1 MADKLVEDLARA
13 LGDAYTIERELTGG
27 GMSRVFVA
35 KEHALGR
42 EVVIKVLPPDLA
54 AGVNRNRFRQE
65 VQLAARLS
73 RDASPGRP
81 RLMTRVMLR
90 SDGDHDVRSSRT

>member
-1 MADKLVEDLARA
+1 MTDKLLEDLKLA
-13 LGDAYTIERELTGG
+13 LGEAYTIERELRGG

-42 EVVIKVLPPDLA
+42 EVVIKVLPLELA
-54 AGVNRNRFRQE
+54 AGVNRERFRRE

-73 RDASPGRP
+73 HPYIVPLLHAG
-81 RLMTRVMLR
+81 
-90 SDGDHDVRSSRT
+90 